1 MLGNQKTD
9 QYKLKHLYKT
19 VLDFSGMTKTE
30 ITQLTYLLHNDI
42 EQLKLILLIIC
53 YSLYVE
59 LVPGGGGV

>member
-1 MLGNQKTD
+1 MLGTQKTD

-59 LVPGGGGV
+59 LVPGGSGV